1 MRNSVFIIF
10 FLVVLLDV
18 ASSSEIYNNK
28 SGSIINLCGNIN
40 TYLNAKTG
48 ASNSKLTVGINGK
61 TKINK
66 NITGFSYLEF
76 SSKTNESGN
85 LYNLANVGIKVPKI
99 GIINYGKNYILLHNI
114 NSWVNL
120 SVSRKYEKNYVDEI
134 SKNLLTYTN
143 NSFFNLIDGL
153 NFSLQYVGKSKTKIK
168 NDIFRNH
175 EGFGIYAD
183 YNIGHGL
190 IIGGAYSELNK
201 SYKENESKNFRSW
214 NGGAK
219 YETKNLYFAAMYGE
233 SENKF
238 LKTDNNYIEQLNKE
252 INGIKDFGFMVQ
264 YFFDNLHLKPSIS
277 YMKKK
282 EKSLYG
288 HNNKSKKKDL
298 EKFILINTIYFFNKD
313 LTAMVDYKL
322 NLLNDNNMSSE
333 RNSINFGIGYRF

>member
-1 MRNSVFIIF
+1 MLINIAV
-10 FLVVLLDV
+10 
-18 ASSSEIYNNK
+18 SSEIYNNK

-40 TYLNAKTG
+40 TCLNAKTG
-48 ASNSKLTVGINGK
+48 GSNSKITIGINGK

-66 NITGFSYLEF
+66 NITGLSYLEF
-76 SSKTNESGN
+76 SSKTNGNEN
-85 LYNLANVGIKVPKI
+85 LYNLAHIGIKVPKI

-143 NSFFNLIDGL
+143 DSFFNLIDGL
-153 NFSLQYVGKSKTKIK
+153 NFSLQYVGKSQTKTKD
-168 NDIFRNH
+168 DIFKNH

-190 IIGGAYSELNK
+190 IIGGAYSELDK
-201 SYKENESKNFRSW
+201 SYKEHESKNFRSW

-219 YETKNLYFAAMYGE
+219 YEAKNLYFAAMYGE
-233 SENKF
+233 SKNRF
-238 LKTDNNYIEQLNKE
+238 LKTNDDYIKQLNKE
-252 INGIKDFGFMVQ
+252 INGIKDFGFMIQ
-264 YFFDNLHLKPSIS
+264 YFFDNLHLKPSVS

-282 EKSLYG
+282 EKSQYQ
-288 HNNKSKKKDL
+288 HNNKNKEKDL
-298 EKFILINTIYFFNKD
+298 EKFILINTMYFFNKD
-313 LTAMVDYKL
+313 LTAVLDYKL
-322 NLLNDNNMSSE
+322 NLLNDNNIGLD